1 MAKSSCNDRPG
12 RWAALLVATPLFV
25 VGATQVLDCQPWVAI
40 GMYIFAAILFVYEL
54 FWICAYQRYE
64 AFYIRSSGSGMSSV
78 DVCR

>member
-1 MAKSSCNDRPG
+1 MTKSSCNDRPG

-40 GMYIFAAILFVYEL
+40 GMYVFAAILFVYEL

-64 AFYIRSSGSGMSSV
+64 VVYYSHSTPAMQKL
-78 DVCR
+78 